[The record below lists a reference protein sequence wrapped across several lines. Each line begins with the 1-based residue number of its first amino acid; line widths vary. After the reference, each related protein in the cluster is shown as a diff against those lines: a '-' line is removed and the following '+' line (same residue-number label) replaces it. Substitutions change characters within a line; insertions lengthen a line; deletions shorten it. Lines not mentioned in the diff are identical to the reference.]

1 MEKLIKKREEIE
13 TKRKG
18 ILNSIMLAESYNKQ
32 LESKKI
38 NVQQYELQLQDVNK
52 ELKEINKLI
61 GQYNVSKFEYP
72 QEIKD
77 LLHKAKENYKM
88 QIQNIKNEYLKIK
101 EMKENIGA

>member
-1 MEKLIKKREEIE
+1 MEELIKKREEIE

-18 ILNSIMLAESYNKQ
+18 ILNSIILATAYNKD
-32 LESKKI
+32 LESRKI

-61 GQYNVSKFEYP
+61 GQYNVGKTEYP
-72 QEIKD
+72 DNIKD
-77 LLHKAKENYKM
+77 LLKKAKEAYKL

-101 EMKENIGA
+101 ELKEQIGV